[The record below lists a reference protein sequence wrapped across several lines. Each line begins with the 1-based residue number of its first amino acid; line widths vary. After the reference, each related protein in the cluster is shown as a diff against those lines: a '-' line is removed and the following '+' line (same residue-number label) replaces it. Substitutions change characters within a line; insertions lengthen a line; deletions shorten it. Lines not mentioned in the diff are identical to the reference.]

1 MGTNSYINFRDLIQ
15 KEKTKP
21 KITLNQIFH
30 SISMCPKGKKK
41 CDCKKQL
48 KDKKRYNK

>member
-30 SISMCPKGKKK
+30 SIRMCTKGKKNNK
-41 CDCKKQL
+41 YKKQL
-48 KDKKRYNK
+48 KDKKR